1 MPALMPGKGG
11 RYLSPGEVIARV
23 KAAFPYFEATAEG
36 TRAQVLECMSQLAF
50 VAAQGRAAA
59 DDWYLDKLERLQN
72 AALYLCFGDDPG
84 DGGTMLGALMLPGQP
99 ICVEPLAQAHPER
112 AHALIAR
119 CALALGYEIAQ
130 DRPSWR

>member
-1 MPALMPGKGG
+1 MAALMPRKGG
-11 RYLSPGEVIARV
+11 RYLSPCEVIARV

-72 AALYLCFGDDPG
+72 AAIYLCFGDDPG
-84 DGGTMLGALMLPGQP
+84 DDETMLSALMLPEQP
-99 ICVEPLAQAHPER
+99 LCVEPLVQAHPER
-112 AHALIAR
+112 AEVLIAR
-119 CALALGYEIAQ
+119 CASALGYEIA
-130 DRPSWR
+130 